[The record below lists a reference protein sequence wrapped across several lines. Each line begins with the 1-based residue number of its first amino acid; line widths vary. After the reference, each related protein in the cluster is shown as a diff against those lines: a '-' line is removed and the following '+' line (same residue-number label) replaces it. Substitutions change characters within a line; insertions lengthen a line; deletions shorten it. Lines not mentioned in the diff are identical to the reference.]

1 MYKEFYGFKENAFN
15 ITSDPAFY
23 FESLQHKEAYSHLLY
38 GIKHRVDDHPLG
50 ARTHAA
56 GLYLAGQSILAPGL
70 VGAMLSSFLTCGTIL
85 GHERMLKELQVW
97 R

>member
-1 MYKEFYGFKENAFN
+1 MPPR
-15 ITSDPAFY
+15 ITS
-23 FESLQHKEAYSHLLY
+23 LEAATPLTMRDYAHTPLGSLY